1 MKEIREK
8 LERLSRA
15 IERVQQMD
23 DADVVE
29 MTESERLDHVA
40 QYGEGAFRIFDFVI
54 REINPIPK
62 DKIIPICT
70 AG

>member
-23 DADVVE
+23 DADMVV
-29 MTESERLDHVA
+29 MTESERSAHVA
-40 QYGEGAFRIFDFVI
+40 IYGEGSFRIFDFVI

-62 DKIIPICT
+62 DNT
-70 AG
+70 RR